1 MTWYEEHVDGV
12 LDQFDNISHGLVAVD
27 IYALFSAAEQILL
40 EMAANG

>member
-1 MTWYEEHVDGV
+1 MKYVEGV
-12 LDQFDNISHGLVAVD
+12 LVQFDDISHGLVAVD